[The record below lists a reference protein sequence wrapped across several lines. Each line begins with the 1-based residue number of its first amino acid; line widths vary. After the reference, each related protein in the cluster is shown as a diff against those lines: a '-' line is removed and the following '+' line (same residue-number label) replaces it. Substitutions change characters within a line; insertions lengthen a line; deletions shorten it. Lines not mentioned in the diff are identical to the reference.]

1 MAKEL
6 LMLADRIK
14 HLRESSSLTQA
25 ELARKLSLS
34 RSAINAWEMG
44 LSVPTS
50 QYVVELAKVFSVST
64 DYILGINETA
74 VIPVTGLTDEQI
86 DAVLNI
92 INCFRNANNK

>member
-14 HLRESSSLTQA
+14 HLRENSSITQA

-50 QYVVELAKVFSVST
+50 QYVVELAKVFNVST
-64 DYILGINETA
+64 DYILGINETS
-74 VIPVTGLTDEQI
+74 VISVKGLTDEQI
-86 DAVLNI
+86 EAVVNI
-92 INCFRNANNK
+92 IKCFQNSNKK

>member
-6 LMLADRIK
+6 LMIADRIK
-14 HLRESSSLTQA
+14 HLREKSSITQA

-50 QYVVELAKVFSVST
+50 QYIVELAKVFDVST
-64 DYILGINETA
+64 DYILGVNETSS
-74 VIPVTGLTDEQI
+74 ISVTGLSDDQI
-86 DAVLNI
+86 EAIINI
-92 INCFRNANNK
+92 IRCFKKSNNK